1 MDYAALLEA
10 LTDFFTRLSAPR
22 SQRRPGSGGRRHS
35 IAQQH
40 DEALVGFTMICPVT
54 INLVDP
60 YVEFEEGA
68 TAVETLDRF
77 MQEQQ
82 GGNA

>member
-1 MDYAALLEA
+1 M
-10 LTDFFTRLSAPR
+10 
-22 SQRRPGSGGRRHS
+22 
-35 IAQQH
+35 
-40 DEALVGFTMICPVT
+40 GFTMICPVT